1 MFQGWSQSY
10 SKGSKFRTMNEA
22 VSPSLGTEPYPAEAV
37 KNQGL
42 RPRKEQAMITTRE
55 RTDDQIVAAHRAYE
69 QAREVSP
76 QLRALWLA
84 EVASALEAHADELVA
99 LGQQETHLG
108 EARLRFELGRTAFQ
122 LRLFMDEIIHGE
134 HLDATI
140 DHEDPSWGMG
150 PRPDIRRFAVPLGVV
165 GVFGAS
171 NFPFAFSVMGGDSA
185 SALAAGCA
193 VVHKI
198 HEGHL
203 QLALRTSAVVQNA
216 LDKAGAPAGLFS
228 TIVGREAAETLVDH
242 PLVKAIGFTGSTAGG
257 RALFDRASRRPTP
270 IPFYGELGSINPVF
284 VTEQAWS
291 ARREEILT
299 GYAASFTMGMGQ
311 FCTKPGL
318 LFAPIDDADEIAEV
332 LHRELATKPASP
344 LLSPKLR
351 EGFDKA
357 LNAVR
362 STPGVEVLVPGDE
375 SEAPRPTVLVT
386 TADEVR
392 QRPEILEQEMFGPA
406 TLVIRYTPGTDLAE
420 LAALLDGQLTST
432 VQAEP
437 DEDVAELLAVLRER
451 SGRLLWNAWPTGV
464 TVTYAQQHGG
474 PYPAT
479 TATTTSVGTAA
490 IGRFMRP
497 VAYDSFPPSQLP
509 EPIRD
514 DNPWGIRRRVDGI
527 WESAAGNEE
536 NV

>member
-1 MFQGWSQSY
+1 MM
-10 SKGSKFRTMNEA
+10 TT
-22 VSPSLGTEPYPAEAV
+22 LD
-37 KNQGL
+37 
-42 RPRKEQAMITTRE
+42 QAN
-55 RTDDQIVAAHRAYE
+55 DQILAAHHAYE
-69 QAREVSP
+69 QARDIAP
-76 QLRALWLA
+76 HTRAGWLE
-84 EVASALEAHADELVA
+84 EVAAALEANADELVA
-99 LGQQETHLG
+99 LGQQETHLDEG
-108 EARLRFELGRTAFQ
+108 RLRFELRRSAFQ
-122 LRLFMDEIIHGE
+122 LRLFMDEIVRGE

-140 DHEDPSWGMG
+140 DHADPDWGMG
-150 PRPDIRRFAVPLGVV
+150 PRPDIRRVSVPLGVV

-203 QLALRTSAVVQNA
+203 QLALRTGAIVQDA
-216 LDKAGAPAGLFS
+216 LERAGAPAGLFS
-228 TIVGREAAETLVDH
+228 TVVGRQAAETLVDH

-257 RALFDRASRRPTP
+257 RALFDRASRRPAP

-284 VTEQAWS
+284 VTEPAWS

-299 GYAASFTMGMGQ
+299 GYAGSFTMGMGQ

-318 LFAPIDDADEIAEV
+318 LFAPVDDADDVAEV
-332 LHRELATKPASP
+332 LRRELAAKQVSP

-362 STPGVEVLVPGDE
+362 STPGVDVLVAGDDL
-375 SEAPRPTVLVT
+375 EAPRPTVLMT
-386 TADEVR
+386 TAEEVR
-392 QRPEILEQEMFGPA
+392 QRPEVLEQEMFGPA
-406 TLVIRYTPGTDLAE
+406 TLVVRYAPGTDLAE
-420 LAALLDGQLTST
+420 LAALLDGQLTAT

-437 DEDVAELLAVLRER
+437 EEDVAALLAVLRER

-479 TATTTSVGTAA
+479 TATSTSVGTGA

-509 EPIRD
+509 EPLRD
-514 DNPWGIRRRVDGI
+514 DNPWHVRQRVDGV
-527 WESAAGNEE
+527 WKSAAEGAAGN
-536 NV
+536 